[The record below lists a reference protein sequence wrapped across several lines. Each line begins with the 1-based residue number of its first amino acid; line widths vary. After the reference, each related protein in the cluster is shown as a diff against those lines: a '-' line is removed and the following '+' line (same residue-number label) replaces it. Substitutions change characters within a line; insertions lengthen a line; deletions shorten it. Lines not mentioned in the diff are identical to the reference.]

1 MGIPGSGK
9 GTQAKKI
16 AEKYGYAHIS
26 TGDLLRALA
35 DRRDVTDPE
44 LLGAIADMKDGKL
57 VLDEVIYRLSFE
69 AIEKALTAGMGIVLD
84 GAIRNGEQAERYQK
98 FFAEK
103 GLSDAAVMIE
113 IAIDDEISFDRMRI
127 RLKESAESRSDDTP
141 ELLRARLKEQGNM
154 ALQPILSH
162 YESIGGLLRR
172 VDGRQTI
179 EEVEE
184 DVMKILEEI

>member
-35 DRRDVTDPE
+35 ERRDVTDPE
-44 LLGAIADMKDGKL
+44 LLGAIADMKAGKL
-57 VLDEVIYRLSFE
+57 VKDEVVYKLSFE

-84 GAIRNGEQAERYQK
+84 GAIRNVEQTERYQK
-98 FFAEK
+98 FFDEK
-103 GLSDAAVMIE
+103 GLSDAVVMIE
-113 IAIDDEISFDRMRI
+113 IAIDDEISFDRMHI
-127 RLKESAESRSDDTP
+127 RLKASVESRPDDTP
-141 ELLRARLKEQGNM
+141 ALLRARLTEQGNM
-154 ALQPILSH
+154 ALQPILS
-162 YESIGGLLRR
+162 YYGSIGGLLRR

-179 EEVEE
+179 DEVNE